1 MPHARISNIVYDK
14 KTGKKLSAH
23 VKTIPLGTQY
33 QVLELPEKYGMND
46 IVEFKIVDEK
56 NKIAKITRLV
66 KKEHLI

>member
-1 MPHARISNIVYDK
+1 M
-14 KTGKKLSAH
+14 SAH

-33 QVLELPEKYGMND
+33 QILDLPEKYGMND
-46 IVEFKIVDEK
+46 IVEFKIVDTN